1 MAKAYS
7 YDLRKKVIDAIE
19 LDGFQ
24 KTEVSQMFNVSRNTI
39 NLWLK
44 RKKETGDYKA
54 QKTTPPNPATKI
66 KNWPKFQE
74 FVERNADKTQ
84 VEMAELWD
92 GEISAVADIRFAVRT
107 ISRALTKINF
117 TRKKNLWVSR
127 TQRGEKTNIS
137 GKNSDIEQ

>member
-1 MAKAYS
+1 MAKPYS
-7 YDLRKKVIDAIE
+7 YDLRQKVVEAVE
-19 LDGFQ
+19 LDGF
-24 KTEVSQMFNVSRNTI
+24 KKIEASQMFNVSRNTI

-44 RKKETGDYKA
+44 RKEETGDYKA
-54 QKTTPPNPATKI
+54 RKTTPQNPRTKI
-66 KNWPKFQE
+66 KNWQKFLE

-92 GEISAVADIRFAVRT
+92 GDLSART

-137 GKNSDIEQ
+137 GKNSDIEKCSDCLC

>member
-44 RKKETGDYKA
+44 RQKETGDYKA
-54 QKTTPPNPATKI
+54 QKTTPQNPATKI

-92 GEISAVADIRFAVRT
+92 GEISDRT
-107 ISRALTKINF
+107 ISRALRKINF